1 MSALSRNNSLL
12 LLISSN
18 KLSRNYRLLIVLV
31 YSDNNS
37 NSRSI
42 NISLGLKYRA
52 SNINN
57 KMLLNSRSSISIISS
72 YIIIILE

>member
-37 NSRSI
+37 NSRSVD
-42 NISLGLKYRA
+42 ISSGLKYGA
-52 SNINN
+52 SNISN
-57 KMLLNSRSSISIISS
+57 KMLLNARSSISIISS
-72 YIIIILE
+72 DIIIMLE

>member
-1 MSALSRNNSLL
+1 MSAISRNNSLL

-42 NISLGLKYRA
+42 NISSVLKYRA
-52 SNINN
+52 SNISN
-57 KMLLNSRSSISIISS
+57 KMLLNARSSISIISS
-72 YIIIILE
+72 DIIIMLE

>member
-42 NISLGLKYRA
+42 NISSVLKYGA
-52 SNINN
+52 SNISN
-57 KMLLNSRSSISIISS
+57 KMLLNARSSISIISS
-72 YIIIILE
+72 NIIIILE

>member
-42 NISLGLKYRA
+42 NISLGLKYGA

-72 YIIIILE
+72 DIIIILE

>member
-42 NISLGLKYRA
+42 NISSVLKYGA
-52 SNINN
+52 SNISN
-57 KMLLNSRSSISIISS
+57 KMLLNARSSISIISS
-72 YIIIILE
+72 DIIIILE

>member
-42 NISLGLKYRA
+42 NISSVLKYGA
-52 SNINN
+52 SNISN
-57 KMLLNSRSSISIISS
+57 KMLLNTRSSISIISS
-72 YIIIILE
+72 DIIIILE

>member
-1 MSALSRNNSLL
+1 MSALSRNNRLL

-42 NISLGLKYRA
+42 NISSVLKYGA
-52 SNINN
+52 SNISN
-57 KMLLNSRSSISIISS
+57 KMLLNARSSISIISS
-72 YIIIILE
+72 DIIIILE